1 MQWVRGE
8 APLDLTAY
16 LAHYLMLLPPTI
28 VFVSSIA
35 LLFQAIPRRAGTTD
49 LVSSIPRLQARYLFW
64 KLGVTLLLGFGFT
77 LVAILKLSTV
87 APGAALSLLCGTV
100 LVASAA
106 TALGMLTGTPKAFII
121 LFLSFWYVVLN
132 DGGSTPA
139 LDFAGFFGTAGT
151 GVRLFYLALAVAL
164 LLLAQLAY
172 RARTR

>member
-1 MQWVRGE
+1 MLTTGYLLSSIVMQWVQGE

-16 LAHYLMLLPPTI
+16 LAQYLMLLPPTI

-87 APGAALSLLCGTV
+87 APGAAL
-100 LVASAA
+100 
-106 TALGMLTGTPKAFII
+106 
-121 LFLSFWYVVLN
+121 
-132 DGGSTPA
+132 
-139 LDFAGFFGTAGT
+139 DFAGFFGTAGT